1 MFVWH
6 ENSDLGIEYCMML
19 QVMMKQKRLII
30 HINESEWNIHAAISN
45 EYCQNYHVWSLLN
58 GCFNTKEVFIVKS
71 AWEAIRSKFLVV
83 QWWKIVWHKDAILTK
98 MQHHSLVSA
107 QR

>member
-1 MFVWH
+1 M
-6 ENSDLGIEYCMML
+6 E
-19 QVMMKQKRLII
+19 
-30 HINESEWNIHAAISN
+30 
-45 EYCQNYHVWSLLN
+45 SLLN